1 MGTSSQ
7 AALEALEVQLGGAN
21 LNSDT
26 YLVLGTAHGVS
37 HQDHKNEKV
46 QTRRPSHRAPNTF
59 PALFSKA
66 HAQSHGIRAPGD

>member
-26 YLVLGTAHGVS
+26 YLVLGPAHGVS
-37 HQDHKNEKV
+37 HQDHKNQKV
-46 QTRRPSHRAPNTF
+46 PTPSRHYLARPMLGALLSVRAPE
-59 PALFSKA
+59 
-66 HAQSHGIRAPGD
+66 D